1 VTNVTFTQIP
11 VSILTLLFVLPV
23 IVVADDVDRSAAL
36 QSCPAVEEEIVD
48 LDRLKTA
55 LRGSKAVGLF
65 EKLRLKSAIDDL
77 LARMRGYHDGTRQYS
92 LRELQQQYDVLL
104 IRIAA
109 HLQHKDAILHGQL
122 CNAWF
127 MIWQD
132 LEDPE
137 RFVET
142 FK

>member
-1 VTNVTFTQIP
+1 M
-11 VSILTLLFVLPV
+11 ILMLLFILPLIAV
-23 IVVADDVDRSAAL
+23 TDDFDRGAAL
-36 QSCPAVEEEIVD
+36 QSCPSVEEEIVD
-48 LDRLKTA
+48 LGRLAAGLKK
-55 LRGSKAVGLF
+55 SKAVGVF

-77 LARMRGYHDGTRQYS
+77 LARLRGYHDGTRQYS
-92 LRELQQQYDVLL
+92 MLELQQQYDVLL

-109 HLQHKDAILHGQL
+109 NLQHKDTVLHGQL

-137 RFVET
+137 RFAER
-142 FK
+142 F